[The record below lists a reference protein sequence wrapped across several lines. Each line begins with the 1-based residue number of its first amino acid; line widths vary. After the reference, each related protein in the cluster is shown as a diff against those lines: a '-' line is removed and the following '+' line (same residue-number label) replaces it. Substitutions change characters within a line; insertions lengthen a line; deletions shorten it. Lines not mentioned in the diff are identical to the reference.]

1 MTRVCA
7 RSSAFFSA
15 LGAATLLASSAAADQ
30 TNSGPANASLA
41 NGVEAAPAAVVKR
54 HVLVIG
60 VNRSVDENVPALDYA
75 DDDAARYAET
85 LQPGA
90 ASLHLLAVLDADTQ
104 QRFPKLAREALP
116 PTRASLEQVAAA
128 IFASMQIEKQQGLSP
143 ELIFV
148 YTGHGAVDGA
158 GEGYVS
164 LLDGRLTRGDLFGV
178 VITPSPARFNHIIVD
193 ACSAY
198 HLLNRGPEAVQA
210 VRALLEAETLAAHPN
225 TGALLATSRDRA
237 THEWA
242 RIGGGVFSNE
252 ILSALNGAADVDGDG
267 QVRYDEIGA
276 FIEAANQG
284 VADRR
289 ARIDLFLQPPA
300 LELDHALWADPQ
312 HAAPHLV
319 LDADEAGHFAVV
331 DARGVPVA
339 EVYKN
344 REQALAIN
352 LQGHPPFAVS
362 RGDEHWTTGAAI
374 EGDLALAALQ
384 TDTEQV
390 VARSAISDALE
401 RGLYQVPFGR
411 SYVRGYEAR
420 LRRELDVAGVR
431 GRGGAPVVPQEVLTW
446 WGYGAL
452 GGAGVAVVLSVASFI
467 FGGYE
472 LYQLSQNDG
481 AITSYEGQLGTTGLW
496 AGGLLAATTVGA
508 LIVGGGL
515 LLPPGEVTE
524 KTASTEK

>member
-1 MTRVCA
+1 MMRSIVRSNA
-7 RSSAFFSA
+7 RLLAFGLTA
-15 LGAATLLASSAAADQ
+15 LLASSALAES
-30 TNSGPANASLA
+30 TRNAQS
-41 NGVEAAPAAVVKR
+41 APVPVIKR
-54 HVLVIG
+54 HVLVVG
-60 VNRSVDENVPALDYA
+60 VNRSVDDGVPALDFA
-75 DDDAARYAET
+75 DDDAARYAEA

-90 ASLHLLAVLDADTQ
+90 SSLHLLAVLDADTQ
-104 QRFPKLAREALP
+104 QRFSKLAREALP
-116 PTRASLEQVAAA
+116 PTRASLEQVVAA
-128 IFASMQIEKQQGLSP
+128 IFASMEIEKKQGQSP

-148 YTGHGAVDGA
+148 YTGHGAVDGQ
-158 GEGYVS
+158 GDGYVS

-178 VITPSPARFNHIIVD
+178 VITPSPARFNHVVVD

-242 RIGGGVFSNE
+242 RIGGGVFSHE

-284 VADRR
+284 VEDRR

-300 LELDHALWADPQ
+300 LELDHALWARPADGSPQ
-312 HAAPHLV
+312 LV
-319 LDADEAGHFAVV
+319 LDADEQGHFAVA

-339 EVYKN
+339 EVHKN
-344 REQALAIN
+344 REQALSIA
-352 LQGHPPFAVS
+352 LRGQAPFAVT
-362 RGDEHWTTGAAI
+362 RDDTHWVTGNAIGGDI
-374 EGDLALAALQ
+374 ALAALLPDPDP
-384 TDTEQV
+384 TKP
-390 VARSAISDALE
+390 RSAISAALE

-420 LRRELDVAGVR
+420 LRRELSA
-431 GRGGAPVVPQEVLTW
+431 AANQTHTAATTYPPELLTW

-452 GGAGVAVVLSVASFI
+452 AGAGMTALLSAASLGFA
-467 FGGYE
+467 G
-472 LYQLSQNDG
+472 YQLFTLNDDEG
-481 AITSYEGQLGTTGLW
+481 GVTSFKGQLATGGFWL
-496 AGGLLAATTVGA
+496 GGLLAATTVGA

-515 LLPPGEVTE
+515 LLPTFDQAEKPVTAE
-524 KTASTEK
+524 K